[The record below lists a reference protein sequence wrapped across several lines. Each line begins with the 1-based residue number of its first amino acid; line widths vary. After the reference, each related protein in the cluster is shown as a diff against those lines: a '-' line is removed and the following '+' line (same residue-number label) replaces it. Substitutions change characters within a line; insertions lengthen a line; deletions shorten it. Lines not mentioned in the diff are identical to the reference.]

1 MKKTIK
7 KFEFLLLTLIFAASS
22 ILSCSKEIDED
33 PLTTVET
40 ASTDTDDATISLEGD
55 LQISDFIW
63 QGLNYFYYWQER
75 VPELADTKILDSRAY
90 AQYINENADPED
102 FFYNLRHEEDRF
114 SWIEDD
120 YEVLEN
126 NLQGVF
132 ASNGLKF
139 FLIRA
144 CEDCNE
150 VVGVVKYILKNSDA
164 DGKNIKRGDIFYAV
178 NGTTLT
184 VNNYYELLYGDSM
197 SYTLDF
203 TTYQDN
209 TFTPNGISVAL
220 TKEENFESDPI
231 QIAKTL
237 NIGGNPVGYLMYNQ
251 FLYAKGAALNA
262 VFGDF
267 KSQGVTD
274 LILDLRYNGGGSVQ
288 NCIELASM
296 ITGQF
301 NEEIFSQQVWNT
313 KLNAYWQERDPE
325 RLTDYFTNELSEGNT
340 PLNSLNLTRLYVITT
355 SESASAS
362 ELLINGLAPHIE
374 VIQIGELTVGKNV
387 GSITVYDYVDNLG
400 TKNPDHKY
408 AMQPIT
414 FKIANSEGF
423 ADYANGLTPNVELDE
438 SLRNLGTLGE
448 ITEPLLQATV
458 NQITGTAKY
467 VPKAVEMSHRELL
480 IKDPEMLRGERMYID
495 TPFNLRDFMGNDN

>member
-1 MKKTIK
+1 M
-7 KFEFLLLTLIFAASS
+7 
-22 ILSCSKEIDED
+22 
-33 PLTTVET
+33 
-40 ASTDTDDATISLEGD
+40 
-55 LQISDFIW
+55 
-63 QGLNYFYYWQER
+63 
-75 VPELADTKILDSRAY
+75 
-90 AQYINENADPED
+90 
-102 FFYNLRHEEDRF
+102 
-114 SWIEDD
+114 
-120 YEVLEN
+120 
-126 NLQGVF
+126 
-132 ASNGLKF
+132 
-139 FLIRA
+139 
-144 CEDCNE
+144 
-150 VVGVVKYILKNSDA
+150 
-164 DGKNIKRGDIFYAV
+164 
-178 NGTTLT
+178 
-184 VNNYYELLYGDSM
+184 
-197 SYTLDF
+197 
-203 TTYQDN
+203 
-209 TFTPNGISVAL
+209 
-220 TKEENFESDPI
+220 
-231 QIAKTL
+231 
-237 NIGGNPVGYLMYNQ
+237 
-251 FLYAKGAALNA
+251 
-262 VFGDF
+262 
-267 KSQGVTD
+267 
-274 LILDLRYNGGGSVQ
+274 
-288 NCIELASM
+288 
-296 ITGQF
+296 
-301 NEEIFSQQVWNT
+301 WNT